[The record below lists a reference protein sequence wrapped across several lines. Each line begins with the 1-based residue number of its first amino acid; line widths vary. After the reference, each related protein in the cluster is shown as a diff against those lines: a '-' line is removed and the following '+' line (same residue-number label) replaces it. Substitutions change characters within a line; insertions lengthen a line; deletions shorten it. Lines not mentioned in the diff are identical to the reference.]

1 MVCGRRKPV
10 CRLMPVPTSRVRTEP
25 LGLLDGTLPRGE
37 KATSKVPCWWIRQI
51 GIERMARSVSELQAW
66 ADLLELCEDDCR
78 VFETTKKMR
87 SAVLEVE
94 RELCRLHKVEDA
106 AA

>member
-1 MVCGRRKPV
+1 
-10 CRLMPVPTSRVRTEP
+10 
-25 LGLLDGTLPRGE
+25 
-37 KATSKVPCWWIRQI
+37 
-51 GIERMARSVSELQAW
+51 MARSVSELQAW